1 MKMSNYIQCNIRIRG
16 GKLKA
21 DGTRLPR
28 CIWASGNSDIYREYH
43 DNEWGVPVFDDAK
56 LFEMLVLES
65 FQAGLSWLIIL
76 KKREAFRAAF
86 ANFDPL
92 QVVSFDDSK
101 VQELLGNVG
110 IVRNKAKIIATINN
124 AKLFLAVQQEFGT
137 YADYLWGFTDHKVI
151 KNRDDCLPTKTALS
165 DQIAKDMKKRGAKF
179 FGSVIVYSYLQA
191 VGVVNDHELGC
202 YRYNA

>member
-1 MKMSNYIQCNIRIRG
+1 MKTAEKI
-16 GKLKA
+16 KL
-21 DGTRLPR
+21 R
-28 CIWASGNSDIYREYH
+28 CIWASGDSDIYRKYH
-43 DNEWGVPVFDDAK
+43 DNEWGVPVYDDAK

-65 FQAGLSWLIIL
+65 FKAGLSWLIIL

-92 QVVSFDDSK
+92 QVAKFGESK
-101 VQELLGNVG
+101 VQELLGNAG

-124 AKLFLAVQQEFGT
+124 AKIFLALQEEFGT
-137 YADYLWGFTDHKVI
+137 FSDYLWRFTDHKVI
-151 KNRDDCLPTKTALS
+151 KNQDDWLPTKTALS
-165 DQIAKDMKKRGAKF
+165 DQLAKDMKQRGAKF
-179 FGSVIVYSYLQA
+179 FGSVIVYAYLQA